1 MNDLDDLIRTSL
13 HAHTST
19 TTPDAGLAGRV
30 TEAGR
35 RIRRI
40 RRAGVAAVV
49 LAAVT
54 GVTWTATTL
63 PRLSTPVIAA
73 SPTVPQPTAVPTTSG
88 RPTPS
93 ADATVRDVST
103 VGSPSEY
110 ETYTFLNNSF
120 ASPSGNLHCFISA
133 SGAGCAGREWDA
145 GVQPSQKE
153 TCSDSEPVLG
163 PEVWGDGKAAW
174 ACGHDPHSL
183 PYLGEEGGEM
193 VEWWDATFGESVRDE
208 NALNLAVLPYGK
220 TLVAGDFRCTMA
232 EDGVTCRN
240 TRTGHGFHAS
250 RAKVDLKP

>member
-13 HAHTST
+13 HAHTSAAA
-19 TTPDAGLAGRV
+19 PDAGLAGRV
-30 TEAGR
+30 TAAGR

-49 LAAVT
+49 LVAVA
-54 GVTWTATTL
+54 GVTFAATTL
-63 PRLSTPVIAA
+63 PRLSRPVIAA
-73 SPTVPQPTAVPTTSG
+73 SPTVPQPTAVLTTPG
-88 RPTPS
+88 RPTPG

-103 VGSPSEY
+103 VGAPSEY

-163 PEVWGDGKAAW
+163 PEVWGKRKAAW
-174 ACGHDPHSL
+174 ACGGDPHSL
-183 PYLGEEGGEM
+183 PYLGDEGGAS
-193 VEWWDATFGESVRDE
+193 VDWWDAAFGESVKDE
-208 NALNLAVLPYGK
+208 NARSLAVLPYGK

-232 EDGVTCRN
+232 EEGVTCRN
-240 TRTGHGFHAS
+240 TSTGHGFHAS
-250 RAKVDLKP
+250 RGKVDLKP